1 MVLEERARVLEEK
14 YWPNVVSRKFQ
25 LCLFRSFQ
33 IRELVL
39 RNYLAVDKRLIF
51 DIRDSATTGYASG
64 YLINLYNLTNRKSLT
79 PCSFASKSAAD
90 GSFRFDSLTKIH
102 CHGFFFSLHL
112 ELTVTVSDS
121 CQTRSRREFSQSSF
135 IMQGIT
141 SNFDHFVAFRQL
153 AVDRQ
158 RKIRRQRS
166 IKFPRW
172 SSRGT

>member
-1 MVLEERARVLEEK
+1 MVLEERVRVLEEK
-14 YWPNVVSRKFQ
+14 YWPNVVWRKFQ
-25 LCLFRSFQ
+25 LCLFPSFQ
-33 IRELVL
+33 IWELVL
-39 RNYLAVDKRLIF
+39 RNCLAVGKRLIF
-51 DIRDSATTGYASG
+51 DIRDSATTGYVSG
-64 YLINLYNLTNRKSLT
+64 YLINLYNLTNRESLT
-79 PCSFASKSAAD
+79 LMLI
-90 GSFRFDSLTKIH
+90 RFKIS
-102 CHGFFFSLHL
+102 GRWFFQIRQFNENTLSRFFFCLHL

-158 RKIRRQRS
+158 RKIRRQWS

-172 SSRGT
+172 SSCGT